1 LTTQPKDLIKRMF
14 LPSERLAIFVD
25 GANIHQTLKLLDFQ
39 LDYTHLRTF
48 FGEMGRLLRCYYYT
62 AMKPEGH
69 QDPLKPM
76 VDFLAKNGGWT
87 VITKPLRFMGPHG
100 SDYTMKGNMDI
111 EIAVD
116 MIQMS
121 AFVDHLVL
129 FTGDGDFRYLVEH
142 LQDRGKRVS
151 VVSTQVTKTPVM
163 SVDLLKQADN
173 FIELDVL
180 KAYMARDPKERTRAA
195 LANSR
200 PEA

>member
-1 LTTQPKDLIKRMF
+1 MTLSPKDLIKKQF
-14 LPSERLAIFVD
+14 LPSERVAVFID
-25 GANIHQTLKLLDFQ
+25 GANIHQTLRLLDFQ
-39 LDYTHLRTF
+39 LDYTLLREF

-76 VDFLAKNGGWT
+76 VDFLTKNGGWT
-87 VITKPLRFMGPHG
+87 VITKPLRFMGEHG
-100 SDYTMKGNMDI
+100 SDYTLKGNMDL

-116 MIQMS
+116 MIRMS
-121 AFVDHLVL
+121 AHVDHLVL
-129 FTGDGDFRYLVEH
+129 FSGDGDFRYLLEH

-180 KAYMARDPKERTRAA
+180 RAYMARDQKQRVKAA

-200 PEA
+200 PEG